1 MGEIKF
7 TNICKNMGLRIHVL
21 SVLYG
26 ELSEIYYFLCR
37 LTSFTYEEA
46 KAAELDHREKVNSAI
61 TTAFLELMVNLFRLV
76 NLI

>member
-1 MGEIKF
+1 M
-7 TNICKNMGLRIHVL
+7 
-21 SVLYG
+21 YG
-26 ELSEIYYFLCR
+26 EFSEIYYFRCR

-61 TTAFLELMVNLFRLV
+61 TTAFLELIVNLFRLV